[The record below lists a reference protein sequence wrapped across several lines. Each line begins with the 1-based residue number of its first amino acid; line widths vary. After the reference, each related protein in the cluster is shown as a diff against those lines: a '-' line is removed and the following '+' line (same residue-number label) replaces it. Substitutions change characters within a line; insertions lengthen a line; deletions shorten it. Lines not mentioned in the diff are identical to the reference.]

1 MNINLLKEEYGEYV
15 CIFPRIVRWSNFIG
29 VRIHFAY
36 FFVHDIIHTYY
47 SSKNVM
53 QERLLRTKYILCFT
67 ISHEAPLS
75 FGLEDFF
82 SDHK

>member
-1 MNINLLKEEYGEYV
+1 MESMFAFFLGLGDGWTLLMLES
-15 CIFPRIVRWSNFIG
+15 ILHSL
-29 VRIHFAY
+29 
-36 FFVHDIIHTYY
+36 FVHDIIHTYD

-53 QERLLRTKYILCFT
+53 QERLLCTKYILCFT
-67 ISHEAPLS
+67 ISHTVPLS